1 MTETEKIS
9 PLKQQPT
16 FTGKKYKLKISFVS
30 AVGLEI
36 LFILNGILNF
46 FSLKKIERFWGI
58 VYDSVSKQP
67 LDPVIVKLLYS
78 DGREIETCVTDIAG
92 RYGFLAAP
100 GKFKIHARKTNY
112 SFPSEYAK
120 GDKDGIFEN
129 IYHGE
134 FFVLSE
140 NSEVVA
146 PNIPMDPVGFD
157 WNQQAK
163 KKMDQGHPH
172 LEYLLKKLL
181 AVGFWFGLIGCC
193 LYVWGTYPHAPY
205 FIYIILAL
213 YLTLIIL
220 ARLTPDVRLW
230 GKIYIKAEIK
240 EPHNLFLELHS
251 QQFPGVSFG
260 KAYAQESGRYLLRA
274 NPGKYLLT
282 VSLVNAKH
290 EKVLIGS
297 LSVRIGPD
305 GVFNNTILVMD

>member
-1 MTETEKIS
+1 MEEEIS
-9 PLKQQPT
+9 SLKQQPS
-16 FTGKKYKLKISFVS
+16 FTGKRYQLKISLLS
-30 AVGLEI
+30 SVGLEL
-36 LFILNGILNF
+36 LFLLNGILNF
-46 FSLKKIERFWGI
+46 FSLKKIERFWGV

-112 SFPSEYAK
+112 SFPSQYVK
-120 GDKDGIFEN
+120 GSKDGIFEN

-140 NSEVVA
+140 DSEVVA

-163 KKMDQGHPH
+163 KNMGQAHPH

-181 AVGFWFGLIGCC
+181 AVCFWFGLLAYC
-193 LYVWGTYPHAPY
+193 LYVWASYPKTPY
-205 FIYIILAL
+205 YVYVILL
-213 YLTLIIL
+213 VYLLLIIL
-220 ARLTPDVRLW
+220 SRIIPDVRLW
-230 GKIYIKAEIK
+230 GKIHIKAKIK
-240 EPHNLFLELHS
+240 NIKNLFLELHS

-260 KAYAQESGRYLLRA
+260 KTYAHESGRYLLRA

-282 VSLVNAKH
+282 VSLVNEKA
-290 EKVLIGS
+290 EKVLLGS
-297 LSVRIGPD
+297 LPVKIGPD
-305 GVFNNTILVMD
+305 GVFNNTIFVVE